1 MEPALLIILQHNVLM
16 PLTSGAIIGMVVV
29 AILLFFSAMI
39 SGSEVAYFSLRPQQI
54 RSLKEHTSH
63 KDLLVL
69 RLLEKPE
76 RLLASI
82 LISNNF
88 INVGIVIIASFVTG
102 SLFNFTHSPA
112 LGFLIQVIVITFLL
126 LLFGEIFPKVYANR
140 FALKFARRM
149 AVPLLVLDKVF
160 QPLIHILVKSTALVN
175 RRLAKKGQNIS
186 MDDLSEAL
194 DLTTDVVQDEMDML
208 EGIVRFS
215 NLEVAEIMKPRTDV
229 VAVDIDTDLDTVIR
243 VIIESGFSRIPV
255 YEETSDTLIRVIIES
270 GFSRIPVYEETSDNL
285 KGILYVKD
293 LLPHINQKK
302 KVNWT
307 RLIRDPF
314 FVPESKKINDLLKEF
329 QEKKIHL
336 AIVVDEYG
344 GTEGIVTME
353 DILEEVVGEITD
365 ESDETAEFYRQ
376 IDANT
381 WIFDGKTLLNDF
393 YKVTELDDE
402 HFDDVKGESET
413 LAGLMLELKGG
424 FPRRNDMIPCKGIE
438 FTVMELD
445 QRRIKE
451 IRVKLA
457 NPELKK

>member
-1 MEPALLIILQHNVLM
+1 MM
-16 PLTSGAIIGMVVV
+16 PLTSGAVIGMVVV

-39 SGSEVAYFSLRPQQI
+39 SGSEVAYFSLSPLHI
-54 RSLKEHTSH
+54 RALKEHPT
-63 KDLLVL
+63 KKEVLAL
-69 RLLEKPE
+69 RLLDKPE
-76 RLLASI
+76 RLLACI

-88 INVGIVIIASFVTG
+88 INVGIVIIASWVTV
-102 SLFNFTHSPA
+102 SLFDFSQYPV
-112 LGFLIQVIVITFLL
+112 LGFVIQVVVITFLL
-126 LLFGEIFPKVYANR
+126 LLFGEIVPKVYANR
-140 FALKFARRM
+140 FASRFALRM
-149 AVPLLVLDKVF
+149 AIPLTILDKAF
-160 QPLIHILVKSTALVN
+160 QPLIFILVRSTRLVK

-194 DLTTDVVQDEMDML
+194 DLTTDVVQDEKDML

-215 NLEVAEIMKPRTDV
+215 NLEVVEIMRPRTDV
-229 VAVDIDTDLDTVIR
+229 VAVDINTSLDALIG

-255 YEETSDTLIRVIIES
+255 YEDTSDH
-270 GFSRIPVYEETSDNL
+270 L

-302 KVNWT
+302 KVDWT
-307 RLIRDPF
+307 KLIREPF
-314 FVPESKKINDLLKEF
+314 FVPETKKINDLLKEF

-365 ESDETAEFYRQ
+365 ESDEAEEFYRQ
-376 IDANT
+376 IDATT

-393 YKVTELDDE
+393 YKVTEQNDE
-402 HFDDVKGESET
+402 LFDDVKGESET
-413 LAGLMLELKGG
+413 LAGLLLELKGG
-424 FPRRNDMIPCKGIE
+424 FPKRNDIIPCKGIE
-438 FTVMELD
+438 FTVLGMD

-451 IRVKLA
+451 IKAKLL
-457 NPELKK
+457 NPASK

>member
-1 MEPALLIILQHNVLM
+1 
-16 PLTSGAIIGMVVV
+16 MVVV

-39 SGSEVAYFSLRPQQI
+39 SGSEVAYFSLSPLHMRALKDRPT
-54 RSLKEHTSH
+54 RKEV
-63 KDLLVL
+63 LAL
-69 RLLEKPE
+69 RLLDKPE
-76 RLLASI
+76 RLLACI

-88 INVGIVIIASFVTG
+88 INVGIVIIASWVTV
-102 SLFNFTHSPA
+102 SLFDFSQSPV
-112 LGFLIQVIVITFLL
+112 LGFVIQVVAITFLL
-126 LLFGEIFPKVYANR
+126 LLFGEILPKVYANR
-140 FALKFARRM
+140 FASRFALRM
-149 AVPLLVLDKVF
+149 ALPLTILDKAF
-160 QPLIHILVKSTALVN
+160 QPLIFILVRSTRLVK

-194 DLTTDVVQDEMDML
+194 DLTTGVVQDEKEML

-215 NLEVAEIMKPRTDV
+215 NLEVVEIMRPRTDV
-229 VAVDIDTDLDTVIR
+229 VAVDIQTDLETLIG

-255 YEETSDTLIRVIIES
+255 YEETSDH
-270 GFSRIPVYEETSDNL
+270 L

-302 KVNWT
+302 KVDWT
-307 RLIRDPF
+307 RLIREPF
-314 FVPESKKINDLLKEF
+314 FVPETKKINDLLKEF

-365 ESDETAEFYRQ
+365 ESDEAEEFYRQ
-376 IDANT
+376 IDATT

-402 HFDDVKGESET
+402 LFDEVKGESET
-413 LAGLMLELKGG
+413 LAGLILEIREG
-424 FPRRNDMIPCKGIE
+424 FPKRNDIIPCKGIE
-438 FTVMELD
+438 FTVLGMD

-451 IRVKLA
+451 IKAKLM
-457 NPELKK
+457 NPASK